1 MDESPKDVQKMGVW
15 ELKEELKQ
23 AETRLEDLVKAAEL
37 AFAVIK
43 EKENGLLDEI
53 SALREE
59 IKKRSG
65 RE

>member
-1 MDESPKDVQKMGVW
+1 MDEAPKDVQKMSVW

-53 SALREE
+53 SGLREE